1 MVGERDRDR
10 DTVRW
15 ETGDATP
22 PQFNNGGMQMVGQ
35 LHGGQ
40 AASQQQQQQQQQKQQ
55 QSQRD
60 LQLQQQQLQ
69 LQQQQQQL
77 LQQQQQQQQTS
88 NWIEA
93 ETLGRNPATGS
104 TGAIGN
110 IGHIQAQGYG
120 IGVGIGLDVTHEPS
134 DNNDNQAYY
143 DPSGNVDWGRAM
155 GTGGASSFGCGTGA
169 VPTTGNLAYN
179 NDTTAA
185 TAGVN
190 ISQRNLNNIAGG
202 GGGGGGSIGNL
213 DYADGGSITG
223 ASATTTHTAG
233 GPMGNG
239 GIGGVGGMVGGGSQ
253 NIVGIGGASTGAGST
268 GAVGKEVR
276 YAPFPIPSP
285 THSNPTT
292 SHLHGSMG
300 AGALQ
305 RAHSRSMSSIPPPEP
320 FMIAQSKQVNSR
332 VSINVGGVKH
342 EVLWRTLERLPHT
355 RLGRL
360 RECTTHEAII
370 ELCDDYSIVDN
381 EYFFDRHPKS
391 FSSILNF
398 YRTGKL
404 HIVDEMC
411 VLAFSDDLEY
421 WGVDELYLESC
432 CQHKYHQRKENVH
445 EEMRKEAE
453 SLRQRDE
460 EEFGEGKCAEY
471 QKYLWELLEKPN
483 TSFAARVIAVISIL
497 FIVLST
503 IALTLNTLP
512 QLQHSENG
520 TPSDNP
526 QLAMV
531 EAVCIS
537 WFTLEY
543 ILRFS
548 ASPDKW
554 KFFKGGLN
562 IIDLLAIL
570 PYFVS
575 LFLLET
581 NKNATDQFQDVR
593 RVVQVF
599 RIMRILRILK
609 LARHSTGLQSL
620 GFTLRNSYKELG
632 LLMLFLAMGVLIF
645 SSLAYFAEKDEKDT
659 KFVSIPET
667 FWWAGITMTTVGYGD
682 IYPTTALGKV
692 IGTVCCI
699 CGVLVI
705 ALPIPIIVNNFAEFY
720 KNQMRREKALK
731 RREALDRAKR
741 EGSIVSFHH
750 INLKDAFAKSMDLI
764 DVIVDTEKRESR
776 NRSINNWHRL
786 THALRRSSTG
796 HNLSQ
801 TDGNST
807 EDGESTSGGGRNPA
821 TTGAGCYHNYDH
833 MANMRNSNMT
843 HHFRPS
849 VPDQESVPPYSYVDT
864 PNAHLTSMTAMESYK
879 REQQQRQL
887 QQQLLREQRE
897 KLELAAQQEA
907 DAALLTTATATLISV
922 AKPLSTTTP
931 ASTNVVGVVT
941 ANGGAN
947 VVAGSGTAGSG
958 STTAAGAAAA
968 AAASTSASAADQDT
982 AANSSQA
989 GDSVSLV
996 PSGPRPLQMM
1006 IAPGEVAELR
1016 RQVALENLQN
1026 QRMDN
1031 LEQDVPV
1038 EFECCFCTTKDF
1050 KEFTDAEGVISLPTS
1065 DFHKPVCLEMRMAAN
1080 QANRHL
1086 RANQYGLLA
1095 PPTHMSGQLQPTS
1108 QPQLAG
1114 AIAVT
1119 TGDTHAEVI
1128 FSIGGGGGGGVLR
1141 TPHHLP
1147 HHTATGLAPIA
1158 SQSSSTSSSYG
1169 TTTSTT
1175 IALPLDTPFRYPPF
1189 ITSYSNNNF
1198 NYNYNNNFNT
1208 TSVGACPGL
1217 SMATGNVA
1225 LTLGSNLNNNF
1236 NVNINNNNNA
1246 DLASVDSSDTYA
1258 SCQTHPFHSQGD
1270 LTADLVD
1277 EACAL
1282 DIDMDN
1288 LYINPLEK
1296 DTTTST
1302 SGPGTTGYIVGLPPT
1317 GATGFTA
1324 LGLARSQVKKSA
1336 SGDTALRNLAAGLSP
1351 MDEIYQNFEVQERGS
1366 RVSLNEN
1373 PVPKHRKT
1381 RFQSFTS
1388 MPSGAGATNKPRAR
1402 FEEVKIIQDGVSGSH
1417 ESSPA
1422 SSGSKKKRSSFMPGK
1437 SLATATKLINQHLF
1451 GIQNVGQKAKFES
1464 KHSSSIDSIDASPNL
1479 EQHRRSKSIL
1489 KNKSDISRVLADP
1502 ESERL
1507 LADNMSGS
1515 GVSDNGTVMGES
1527 GSDYSP
1533 NKLPHSILAKSISP
1547 PPLRHRMLIQQRSG
1561 PASLVSRPTKFQTPR
1576 YPEEQ
1581 ALRQVKPMLARSSA
1595 TSHMS
1600 GDSRYDSTNR
1610 DSSLDSETTFTSN
1623 VNIRSDTGD
1632 GGATV
1637 SNGEAGGSSDENRS
1651 LLQRGNSD
1659 EQNERDDGAGDDA
1672 GAT

>member
-10 DTVRW
+10 ETVRW
-15 ETGDATP
+15 ETGASTP
-22 PQFNNGGMQMVGQ
+22 PTQYNNGVLQMVGQ

-40 AASQQQQQQQQQKQQ
+40 ATSQQQQQQQQQQYHHQQ
-55 QSQRD
+55 
-60 LQLQQQQLQ
+60 
-69 LQQQQQQL
+69 QQQQQQL
-77 LQQQQQQQQTS
+77 PIQRDQQQPPQQILQKHKQLQQLQQDYNLQQQQQQQLQQQAN
-88 NWIEA
+88 NWIEN
-93 ETLGRNPATGS
+93 ETLGRHSATS
-104 TGAIGN
+104 TTTTAN
-110 IGHIQAQGYG
+110 IGDGC
-120 IGVGIGLDVTHEPS
+120 
-134 DNNDNQAYY
+134 DNQPYY
-143 DPSGNVDWGRAM
+143 DTSGNVDWSRAM
-155 GTGGASSFGCGTGA
+155 GTGGTGA
-169 VPTTGNLAYN
+169 YLSGDGSLPTAGSVIYNAGQSPANARGPHHNPSAALTGNMDYI
-179 NDTTAA
+179 D
-185 TAGVN
+185 G
-190 ISQRNLNNIAGG
+190 SSIA
-202 GGGGGGSIGNL
+202 
-213 DYADGGSITG
+213 G
-223 ASATTTHTAG
+223 ASAATTHTAG
-233 GPMGNG
+233 GIQG
-239 GIGGVGGMVGGGSQ
+239 GTSIASVGWASDTANAPTTTTAIATATSTSGGG
-253 NIVGIGGASTGAGST
+253 T
-268 GAVGKEVR
+268 GKEVR
-276 YAPFPIPSP
+276 YAPFPITSP

-292 SHLHGSMG
+292 SQLQQGQIN

-305 RAHSRSMSSIPPPEP
+305 RTHSRSMSSIPPPEP
-320 FMIAQSKQVNSR
+320 FMIAQSKQMNNR

-370 ELCDDYSIVDN
+370 ELCDDYSLIDN

-512 QLQHSENG
+512 QLQHYDVDTG
-520 TPSDNP
+520 TPTDNP

-764 DVIVDTEKRESR
+764 DVIVDTGSKQTNVVHPKGKTRQTPTNVAKEP
-776 NRSINNWHRL
+776 L
-786 THALRRSSTG
+786 SSKLSG

-807 EDGESTSGGGRNPA
+807 EGDSTSGRNPA
-821 TTGAGCYHNYDH
+821 TTGIGCYKNYDH
-833 MANMRNSNMT
+833 VSNLRNSNAP
-843 HHFRPS
+843 HQQHGS
-849 VPDQESVPPYSYVDT
+849 VPPDQNDAVPPYSFDN
-864 PNAHLTSMTAMESYK
+864 PNARQTSMMAMESYR
-879 REQQQRQL
+879 REQQALQL
-887 QQQLLREQRE
+887 QQQQ
-897 KLELAAQQEA
+897 QQEQMA
-907 DAALLTTATATLISV
+907 QIVSSALVPVSNSI
-922 AKPLSTTTP
+922 TTTLP
-931 ASTNVVGVVT
+931 NANTPQQQQHHLPSAADEGMSTNVS
-941 ANGGAN
+941 AAM
-947 VVAGSGTAGSG
+947 
-958 STTAAGAAAA
+958 AGA
-968 AAASTSASAADQDT
+968 DE
-982 AANSSQA
+982 N
-989 GDSVSLV
+989 GPPSVLPV
-996 PSGPRPLQMM
+996 QMM
-1006 IAPGEVAELR
+1006 IKPGEVAELR

-1026 QRMDN
+1026 QRLDN
-1031 LEQDVPV
+1031 YDQDVPV
-1038 EFECCFCTTKDF
+1038 EFECCFCTSKDF
-1050 KEFTDAEGVISLPTS
+1050 KEFTDAEGVIALPTS
-1065 DFHKPVCLEMRMAAN
+1065 DFHKPICYELRQAAN
-1080 QANRHL
+1080 R
-1086 RANQYGLLA
+1086 
-1095 PPTHMSGQLQPTS
+1095 QLQNALPF
-1108 QPQLAG
+1108 G
-1114 AIAVT
+1114 GIAVT
-1119 TGDTHAEVI
+1119 ASSTPSAVMPSASTAAA
-1128 FSIGGGGGGGVLR
+1128 FMSNQLQALQMGGGIVTTSTGTTQSELLYSAGSGGVVR
-1141 TPHHLP
+1141 TSLP
-1147 HHTATGLAPIA
+1147 YTATGLAPI

-1175 IALPLDTPFRYPPF
+1175 IALPLDTTLRYPPYVSSS
-1189 ITSYSNNNF
+1189 TSAAISNF
-1198 NYNYNNNFNT
+1198 NHNYNNNFNT
-1208 TSVGACPGL
+1208 TSLGTCHPLPMSTSQQGVTAL
-1217 SMATGNVA
+1217 GNNF
-1225 LTLGSNLNNNF
+1225 SNNNLNNNF
-1236 NVNINNNNNA
+1236 NNNNA

-1258 SCQTHPFHSQGD
+1258 SCQTHPFLSQGD
-1270 LTADLVD
+1270 LTSDLND
-1277 EACAL
+1277 EVCAL

-1296 DTTTST
+1296 DSAGNT
-1302 SGPGTTGYIVGLPPT
+1302 TTGYMVGLPPT
-1317 GATGFTA
+1317 PSSGQIRAH
-1324 LGLARSQVKKSA
+1324 VKKSA
-1336 SGDTALRNLAAGLSP
+1336 SGDTALRNLAAGGLSP
-1351 MDEIYQNFEVQERGS
+1351 MDDVYQNFDAHERGS
-1366 RVSLNEN
+1366 HISLNEN

-1381 RFQSFTS
+1381 RFQQSFS
-1388 MPSGAGATNKPRAR
+1388 GAVMPSSSSSSHSTTTGATQLSKPRAR
-1402 FEEVKIIQDGVSGSH
+1402 FEDSKLSQENQGN
-1417 ESSPA
+1417 ENSPA
-1422 SSGSKKKRSSFMPGK
+1422 SSTTSQKKKRSSFMPGK

-1451 GIQNVGQKAKFES
+1451 GIQNVGPKAKFES
-1464 KHSSSIDSIDASPNL
+1464 KHSSSIESIDASPNL
-1479 EQHRRSKSIL
+1479 EHHRRSKSIL
-1489 KNKSDISRVLADP
+1489 KNKSDVSRVLADP

-1533 NKLPHSILAKSISP
+1533 NKLPHSVLAKSISP
-1547 PPLRHRMLIQQRSG
+1547 PPLRHRTLMQQRSG
-1561 PASLVSRPTKFQTPR
+1561 PATLQTKPTKFQTPR
-1576 YPEEQ
+1576 YPAEEQ
-1581 ALRQVKPMLARSSA
+1581 ALRQVKPVLSRAGA
-1595 TSHMS
+1595 ASHLS
-1600 GDSRYDSTNR
+1600 GDSSRYDSTNR

-1623 VNIRSDTGD
+1623 VNLRGEAADSGNDGSGD
-1632 GGATV
+1632 
-1637 SNGEAGGSSDENRS
+1637 AGGSSDENRS
-1651 LLQRGNSD
+1651 LLQRDNSND
-1659 EQNERDDGAGDDA
+1659 RNEDKDDA
-1672 GAT
+1672 KDASKT

>member
-10 DTVRW
+10 ETVRW
-15 ETGDATP
+15 ETGASTP
-22 PQFNNGGMQMVGQ
+22 PTQYNNGVLQMVGQ

-40 AASQQQQQQQQQKQQ
+40 ATSQQQQQQQQQTIQ
-55 QSQRD
+55 QRD
-60 LQLQQQQLQ
+60 SQQQQQ
-69 LQQQQQQL
+69 LQQQQQPPQQIIQKQKQ
-77 LQQQQQQQQTS
+77 LQQQQQEFSYQQQTN
-88 NWIEA
+88 NWIDN
-93 ETLGRNPATGS
+93 ETLGRNSATS
-104 TGAIGN
+104 TTTTAN
-110 IGHIQAQGYG
+110 IGDGC
-120 IGVGIGLDVTHEPS
+120 
-134 DNNDNQAYY
+134 DNQPYY
-143 DPSGNVDWGRAM
+143 DTSGNVDWGRAM
-155 GTGGASSFGCGTGA
+155 GTGGTGA
-169 VPTTGNLAYN
+169 YIGGDGSIPTVGSIAYN
-179 NDTTAA
+179 ASQSAAA
-185 TAGVN
+185 TRGASIN
-190 ISQRNLNNIAGG
+190 TSSIAGG
-202 GGGGGGSIGNL
+202 NMDYIDGS
-213 DYADGGSITG
+213 SIAG

-233 GPMGNG
+233 GMA
-239 GIGGVGGMVGGGSQ
+239 GGSTTSA
-253 NIVGIGGASTGAGST
+253 VGWSNDVTLVGVPGST
-268 GAVGKEVR
+268 AITTTTSGSGTGKEVR
-276 YAPFPIPSP
+276 YAPFPITSP

-292 SHLHGSMG
+292 SQLHQGAIN

-305 RAHSRSMSSIPPPEP
+305 RTHSRSMSSIPPPEP
-320 FMIAQSKQVNSR
+320 FMIAQSKQMNSR

-360 RECTTHEAII
+360 HECTTHEAII
-370 ELCDDYSIVDN
+370 ELCDDYSLVDN

-512 QLQHSENG
+512 QLQHYDVDTG
-520 TPSDNP
+520 TPTDNP

-776 NRSINNWHRL
+776 NRSINNWQRL
-786 THALRRSSTG
+786 TKALRRSLPTG

-807 EDGESTSGGGRNPA
+807 EGDSTSGRNPA
-821 TTGAGCYHNYDH
+821 TTGIGCYKNYDH
-833 MANMRNSNMT
+833 VSNLRNSNVP
-843 HHFRPS
+843 HHRSSS
-849 VPDQESVPPYSYVDT
+849 VPDHHDAVPPYSFEN
-864 PNAHLTSMTAMESYK
+864 PNARQTSMMAMESYK
-879 REQQQRQL
+879 REQQALQQQQ
-887 QQQLLREQRE
+887 QQQLLQTASPA
-897 KLELAAQQEA
+897 LTLPSNVVTTNAPSS
-907 DAALLTTATATLISV
+907 AALL
-922 AKPLSTTTP
+922 P
-931 ASTNVVGVVT
+931 APPQAS
-941 ANGGAN
+941 AL
-947 VVAGSGTAGSG
+947 GSDD
-958 STTAAGAAAA
+958 AAAN
-968 AAASTSASAADQDT
+968 T
-982 AANSSQA
+982 SQA
-989 GDSVSLV
+989 GDDNGL
-996 PSGPRPLQMM
+996 PSIIPVQMM
-1006 IAPGEVAELR
+1006 IKPG
-1016 RQVALENLQN
+1016 
-1026 QRMDN
+1026 
-1031 LEQDVPV
+1031 
-1038 EFECCFCTTKDF
+1038 DF

-1065 DFHKPVCLEMRMAAN
+1065 DFHKPICYEMRQAAN
-1080 QANRHL
+1080 RDLQQTL
-1086 RANQYGLLA
+1086 PYGLLTTA
-1095 PPTHMSGQLQPTS
+1095 AAGPLTSSTAIPSALQVSS
-1108 QPQLAG
+1108 QMQQQQQQQQHLLAG
-1114 AIAVT
+1114 ILSAT
-1119 TGDTHAEVI
+1119 TGTTQSELLYSAG
-1128 FSIGGGGGGGVLR
+1128 SGGIIR
-1141 TPHHLP
+1141 APMP
-1147 HHTATGLAPIA
+1147 YTATGAAPI

-1175 IALPLDTPFRYPPF
+1175 IALPLDTPLRYPPY
-1189 ITSYSNNNF
+1189 ITSSSISSTVNNF
-1198 NYNYNNNFNT
+1198 NHNYNNNFNT
-1208 TSVGACPGL
+1208 TSLGTCHPL
-1217 SMATGNVA
+1217 SMSTSQQGV
-1225 LTLGSNLNNNF
+1225 LPTLGNNYSNNNLNNLNF
-1236 NVNINNNNNA
+1236 NNNNA

-1258 SCQTHPFHSQGD
+1258 SCQTHPFLSQGD
-1270 LTADLVD
+1270 LTSDFND
-1277 EACAL
+1277 EVCAL

-1296 DTTTST
+1296 DSAGNT
-1302 SGPGTTGYIVGLPPT
+1302 TTGYMVGLPPT
-1317 GATGFTA
+1317 PSSGQIRAH
-1324 LGLARSQVKKSA
+1324 VKKSA
-1336 SGDTALRNLAAGLSP
+1336 SGDTALRNLAAGGLSP
-1351 MDEIYQNFEVQERGS
+1351 MDDVYQSAFDAHDRGS
-1366 RVSLNEN
+1366 HISLNEN

-1381 RFQSFTS
+1381 RFQQSFTVALPPHS
-1388 MPSGAGATNKPRAR
+1388 VSAIGQSAAKPRAR
-1402 FEEVKIIQDGVSGSH
+1402 FEDSKLSHENLGS

-1422 SSGSKKKRSSFMPGK
+1422 SSTGKKKRSSFMPGK

-1451 GIQNVGQKAKFES
+1451 GIQNVGPKAKFES

-1479 EQHRRSKSIL
+1479 EHHRRSKSIL
-1489 KNKSDISRVLADP
+1489 KNKSDVSRVLADP

-1533 NKLPHSILAKSISP
+1533 NKLPHSVLAKSISP
-1547 PPLRHRMLIQQRSG
+1547 PPLRHRTLMQQRSG
-1561 PASLVSRPTKFQTPR
+1561 PATLQSKPTKFQTPR

-1581 ALRQVKPMLARSSA
+1581 ALRQVKPVLARSA
-1595 TSHMS
+1595 AASHMS
-1600 GDSRYDSTNR
+1600 SESNRYDSTNR
-1610 DSSLDSETTFTSN
+1610 DSSLVVPFTDSETTFTSN
-1623 VNIRSDTGD
+1623 VNLRSEAADSGNDGSGD
-1632 GGATV
+1632 
-1637 SNGEAGGSSDENRS
+1637 AGGSSDENRS
-1651 LLQRGNSD
+1651 LLQRDNSNECTE
-1659 EQNERDDGAGDDA
+1659 EQGDNSGSKA
-1672 GAT
+1672 